1 MSEQARAYQAQ
12 VTGAPKGWCYK
23 VCRNGKCVEY
33 DGFDPKE
40 GVLLEGKARG
50 YAQWFDKDLKPKLD
64 FYEGLGDLLKQARR
78 QFQMAGG
85 LPVRW
90 HVAEPRMVAVLRK
103 YFDERGLQSIEVV
116 YTQPVK

>member
-1 MSEQARAYQAQ
+1 

-23 VCRNGKCVEY
+23 VCRNGECVEY
-33 DGFDPKE
+33 DGFDPTE

-50 YAQWFDKDLKPKLD
+50 YDQWFDAALNPTHD
-64 FYEGLGDLLKQARR
+64 FYEGLNGMLKQARR
-78 QFQMAGG
+78 QLQMAGG
-85 LPVRW
+85 LPIRW

-103 YFDERGLQSIEVV
+103 HFDSRGLQSIDVV